1 MSIDWDALVLGPV
14 MGIFGEGVPDD
25 ATKASWPLY
34 TPRGLAAFRLAD
46 AVFDAEYEQVD
57 VNPGDGTVS
66 TSRRPVLG
74 VRRSL
79 FPRPPAQNDAVFI
92 PKTGKTYVVRDVQPD
107 GHGHDKLMLQE
118 RA

>member
-1 MSIDWDALVLGPV
+1 MGIDWDAEVLSPV
-14 MGIFGEGVPDD
+14 MELFGEGIPGDD
-25 ATKASWPLY
+25 TDWPTY
-34 TPRGLAAFRLAD
+34 TPKGLAPFKLAD
-46 AVFDAEYEQVD
+46 AVFDAEYEHVD
-57 VNPGDGTVS
+57 VTPADGTVS

-79 FPRPPAQNDAVFI
+79 FPRPPAQSDTVYI
-92 PKTGKTYVVRDVQPD
+92 PASGKTYIVRDVQPD